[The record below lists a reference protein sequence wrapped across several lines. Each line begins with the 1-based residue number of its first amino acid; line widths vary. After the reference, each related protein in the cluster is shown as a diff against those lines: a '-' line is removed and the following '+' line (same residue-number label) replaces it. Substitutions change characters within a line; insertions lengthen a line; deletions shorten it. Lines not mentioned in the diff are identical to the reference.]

1 MNYPALAPPNTT
13 ALIQP
18 LGDGE
23 QSLVTSSVLIISDVA
38 AYVPPPCEFDHVV
51 INFTTVVKG
60 RQFDRTGVMYL
71 GDNEVWRTSTA
82 EPTSYGIRWEWL
94 KDMTPFLSL
103 WKQPQICQ

>member
-1 MNYPALAPPNTT
+1 M
-13 ALIQP
+13 
-18 LGDGE
+18 
-23 QSLVTSSVLIISDVA
+23 
-38 AYVPPPCEFDHVV
+38 PPPCDFDHVV

-94 KDMTPFLSL
+94 KDMTPFVSL
-103 WKQPQICQ
+103 WKQPQISQYFPPPQHTCIHSLSGTAY